1 MADGGLKAGDTV
13 LALGTG
19 GVAIAALQIAKLM
32 GAAVVV
38 TSSSDAKLERAR
50 ALGADHTINYRQH
63 PDWGKRA
70 RDWTGGRGIDHV
82 LELGGPGTL
91 AQSIEAVRVGGHIA
105 LIGVLTGLAG
115 DVPTAALM
123 AKQARLQGLI
133 VGSRRQQQDYVAALD
148 QAEIR
153 PVIDRTFGS
162 TSCRRPSATRRARR
176 ISARSARRGRPR
188 PVPCQEQPSMS
199 DRIILRA
206 GEALVAGGP
215 PNTASEP
222 EVIIGELDGPV
233 GTALATLTGD
243 QVVGHSR
250 VFALL
255 NTDIMVR
262 PVTLC
267 VSKVSVTES
276 KYTSILMGTVQYAI
290 ANGVL
295 DAVRAGYIPKEKAND
310 LGIICSVWL
319 SPGVIQAENV
329 DHRALFEIQRKG
341 MTEAIRKAMT
351 NEPSIDWLLENQ
363 DKIVHKYYQMGLDGK
378 I

>member
-1 MADGGLKAGDTV
+1 MHDRTYD
-13 LALGTG
+13 
-19 GVAIAALQIAKLM
+19 
-32 GAAVVV
+32 
-38 TSSSDAKLERAR
+38 DAPE
-50 ALGADHTINYRQH
+50 
-63 PDWGKRA
+63 
-70 RDWTGGRGIDHV
+70 DHV
-82 LELGGPGTL
+82 
-91 AQSIEAVRVGGHIA
+91 
-105 LIGVLTGLAG
+105 
-115 DVPTAALM
+115 
-123 AKQARLQGLI
+123 
-133 VGSRRQQQDYVAALD
+133 RQ
-148 QAEIR
+148 
-153 PVIDRTFGS
+153 RTH
-162 TSCRRPSATRRARR
+162 
-176 ISARSARRGRPR
+176 
-188 PVPCQEQPSMS
+188 PVPSKMHQ
-199 DRIILRA
+199 RIVLRS

-267 VSKVSVTES
+267 VSKVSVTEN

-319 SPGVIQAENV
+319 SPGVIQDENI
-329 DHRALFEIQRKG
+329 DHKALFDIQRRG

-351 NEPSIDWLLENQ
+351 NEPSIDWLLANQ
-363 DKIVHKYYQMGLDGK
+363 DKITHKYYKMGLEGK
-378 I
+378 L